1 MKTAWKM
8 FITDTG
14 LQSYQN
20 DTLEQRDYYR
30 MIVFLQNNFKGRI
43 AEHRTF
49 HKSFLY
55 NLVRTLYGQEEETE
69 KNRMNYDNDDSIRTF
84 YIDGTPIY
92 IGWGTCSGVSIT
104 AQNEEGNSK
113 VTEIADLIR
122 EHDIWWNH

>member
-30 MIVFLQNNFKGRI
+30 MIVFLQNSFKGRI
-43 AEHRTF
+43 AEHRAA
-49 HKSFLY
+49 HRSFLY
-55 NLVRTLYGQEEETE
+55 HLVRTLYGQEEEIK
-69 KNRMNYDNDDSIRTF
+69 KNKGKQDDDNIRTF

-104 AQNEEGNSK
+104 AQNAEGNSK
-113 VTEIADLIR
+113 ITEIADMIR
-122 EHDIWWNH
+122 EHDIWWNN